1 MINPAKK
8 TKELLKSR
16 NDISDVL
23 MQTDTFNMM
32 KSFGFQPAPDRES
45 RAEQRFKQR
54 TEQFQLLMSER
65 QKERALLKECEE
77 LRK

>member
-54 TEQFQLLMSER
+54 TEQF
-65 QKERALLKECEE
+65 
-77 LRK
+77 